1 MQPFSYQH
9 KCLLLNN
16 SAADLIELCLRR
28 GATQQKLLAGT
39 RIFPDDFTKRNHVI
53 SPEEWLTLAGN
64 CLQQIGR
71 DELPMLAASAIL
83 YNHNIALSR
92 LLQCSPSLQQALL
105 MLYHFRQQL
114 LPLLSVSLCR
124 QQNQLNICLLPAIG
138 LGKQQDFVMSLAVS
152 LLLTLI
158 RQHAPDSQLQ
168 VELTQHAPTRPQYY
182 QQHWQCETRFSGLQN
197 RLILPLNILYSAP
210 APRLSAEFIQ
220 ARFICRQQ
228 KRLLPENRGL
238 LEIIRKKQQQCLP
251 QNSSIEHIA
260 AQLQISPSTLKR
272 QLSQHH
278 YSFSQLLDE
287 VKNQKAMKLLRQ
299 YQLTNAQLAQKL
311 GYSDEHNFRRAFKRW
326 TGLLPSTCKAL
337 LKI

>member
-16 SAADLIELCLRR
+16 SAADLIELSLRR
-28 GATQQKLLAGT
+28 GATRQRLLAGT
-39 RIFPDDFTKRNHVI
+39 GIFPDDFRKTNRHI
-53 SPEEWLTLAGN
+53 SPQEWLTLAEN
-64 CLQQIGR
+64 CLQQVGR
-71 DELPMLAASAIL
+71 DELPMLAASAVL
-83 YNHNIALSR
+83 YNNKIALSR
-92 LLQCSPSLQQALL
+92 LLQCCPSLKQALQL
-105 MLYHFRQQL
+105 LYYFRQQS

-124 QQNQLNICLLPAIG
+124 QQDYLNICLLPAIG
-138 LGKQQDFVMSLAVS
+138 LGKQQDFVIALAVS
-152 LLLTLI
+152 FLLTLI
-158 RQHAPDSQLQ
+158 RQYAPDSALRI
-168 VELTQHAPTRPQYY
+168 ELTQPSPARPQYY
-182 QQHWQCETRFSGLQN
+182 QQHWQCETCFNSLQN
-197 RLILPLNILYSAP
+197 RLILPLNILQP
-210 APRLSAEFIQ
+210 AVANTPAAEFIQ

-228 KRLLPENRGL
+228 RRLQSKSRGL
-238 LEIIRKKQQQCLP
+238 LEIIRKKQQQLLP
-251 QNSSIEHIA
+251 DNSSPEQIA
-260 AQLQISPSTLKR
+260 AMLNISSSTLKR